1 MVGGSPCGEVGGAEP
16 DNKNTKNAKDYGVA
30 EEIVRGSEHCN
41 LALCAGHS
49 LLHDAC
55 LDTVKFFFVFQFKK
69 ICDQFFF
76 SEWRLADSITS
87 MPTAINNREEERTEP
102 LVRTDTGM
110 EAEGVADD
118 GTENDTETPTVL
130 VSEVNE
136 VTEST
141 QPPTPELEAVQTS
154 EDVRVFFGD
163 AEMVEVVEA
172 LQNDEDGSGS
182 CARRVRG
189 AILCIALSGMTV
201 VLATS
206 GFFWWT
212 PLYRY

>member
-1 MVGGSPCGEVGGAEP
+1 MLRGSPRGEVSGAEP
-16 DNKNTKNAKDYGVA
+16 DNKNTKNAKDGGVA
-30 EEIVRGSEHCN
+30 EEVMRGGEHCN
-41 LALCAGHS
+41 LALCAGVS

-55 LDTVKFFFVFQFKK
+55 LDSVKRFFLAILKMYETSS
-69 ICDQFFF
+69 FF
-76 SEWRLADSITS
+76 SDWLLARSITS
-87 MPTAINNREEERTEP
+87 MPTAVDNREDERTEP

-110 EAEGVADD
+110 EAVGIADD

-130 VSEVNE
+130 VSEVTE
-136 VTEST
+136 VTETT
-141 QPPTPELEAVQTS
+141 QPPTPELEVVQTS
-154 EDVRVFFGD
+154 EDVRVFFSD
-163 AEMVEVVEA
+163 AEMVEA

-182 CARRVRG
+182 CLRRMRG
-189 AILCIALSGMTV
+189 AVLCIALSGMTV

>member
-1 MVGGSPCGEVGGAEP
+1 
-16 DNKNTKNAKDYGVA
+16 
-30 EEIVRGSEHCN
+30 
-41 LALCAGHS
+41 
-49 LLHDAC
+49 
-55 LDTVKFFFVFQFKK
+55 
-69 ICDQFFF
+69 
-76 SEWRLADSITS
+76 
-87 MPTAINNREEERTEP
+87 MPTAIVNREEERTEP

-110 EAEGVADD
+110 EVVGIADD
-118 GTENDTETPTVL
+118 GTENGTENDTETPTVL
-130 VSEVNE
+130 VSDVNE
-136 VTEST
+136 ATEST

-154 EDVRVFFGD
+154 EDVRVFFSD